1 MLGAKGGPKVG
12 KALALADRSSLGGG
26 GGAGGAWCTE
36 MLFPRWEVR
45 GLRRRLGLGLRSLIT
60 EKPT

>member
-26 GGAGGAWCTE
+26 GGGGGGGGYGGTFSAVGGGGAGGGA
-36 MLFPRWEVR
+36 
-45 GLRRRLGLGLRSLIT
+45 LGVQRCSSHVGR
-60 EKPT
+60 